1 MVRLAPDVELAA
13 YRIVQQALANVAAH
27 AQARNVWLDV
37 TFTPEYL
44 TLVVRDDGR
53 SFTPP
58 DQPADLARQGH
69 FGLMGMRGA
78 RALLCGWQLAITA
91 SPGQGATIAVQ
102 LPLHR

>member
-27 AQARNVWLDV
+27 AQVRNVWLDV

-91 SPGQGATIAVQ
+91 SPGQGATIAAR
-102 LPLHR
+102 LPLLR

>member
-91 SPGQGATIAVQ
+91 SPGQGATIAAR
-102 LPLHR
+102 LPLLR